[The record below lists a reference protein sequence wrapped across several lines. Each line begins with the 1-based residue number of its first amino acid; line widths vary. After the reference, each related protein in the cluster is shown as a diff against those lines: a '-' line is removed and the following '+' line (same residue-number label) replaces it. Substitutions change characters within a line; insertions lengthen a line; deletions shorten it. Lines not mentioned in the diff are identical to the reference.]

1 MINSGMESIKSK
13 IKKSIYNAFPATFK
27 LFLAQ
32 EIVNRHDYLRFINTS
47 FSQEGEDIILSQLFY
62 GRTNGFYLDIGAHQ
76 PIQYS
81 NTYRFYLNGWRG
93 INIDAMPGSMDEFN
107 KLRPGDTNLE
117 AAISNWNEILTYYMF
132 KAAGLNTFSREHA
145 VQMEQNGYQLGQVVQ
160 IQTTTMNAVLD
171 KYLPKNQQID
181 FLSLDVE
188 GLELAVL
195 QSNNWSKYR
204 PTILLVESLDLKNK
218 DVLRHYLTAQQYNLV
233 AQTVNNLYFKN
244 SR

>member
-1 MINSGMESIKSK
+1 MESVKSK

-32 EIVNRHDYLRFINTS
+32 ESVNRHDYLRFLNTS
-47 FSQEGEDIILSQLFY
+47 FSQEGEDVILAQLLY
-62 GRTNGFYLDIGAHQ
+62 GKTNGFYLDIGAHQ

-107 KLRPGDTNLE
+107 KLRPDDTNLE
-117 AAISNWNEILTYYMF
+117 SAISDQNQILTYYMF
-132 KAAGLNTFSREHA
+132 NAAGLNTFSKDHA
-145 VQMEQNGYQLGQVVQ
+145 VQMEQEGYQLRQVVQ

-171 KYLPKNQQID
+171 KYLTENQQID

-204 PTILLVESLDLKNK
+204 PTILVVESLGLNNK
-218 DVLRHYLTAQQYNLV
+218 DVLQHYLAAQQYGLI